1 MGKNSFV
8 HDDGEKERESI
19 RCPPEDHWERTE
31 RDVSLI
37 IFVSRQG
44 DQIREME
51 EIF

>member
-1 MGKNSFV
+1 MEKILSFTTM
-8 HDDGEKERESI
+8 ERKRESI
-19 RCPPEDHWERTE
+19 RCPPEDLGESTE